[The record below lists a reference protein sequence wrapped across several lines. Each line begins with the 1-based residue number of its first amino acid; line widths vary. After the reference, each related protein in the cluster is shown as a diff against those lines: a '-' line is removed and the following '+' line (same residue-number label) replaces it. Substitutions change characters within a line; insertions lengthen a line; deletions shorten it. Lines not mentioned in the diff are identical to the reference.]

1 MAEYPERSWKA
12 ESEPKP
18 RMISPLAPTRPL
30 AAGPGLGGHQGR
42 VDPAVLEDPGFLL
55 GRAAGHHVEG
65 VGALEHLDVVD
76 GPDGFGVGQL
86 GESDPHPPM
95 VLLTCENQGS
105 GGSSP
110 QALAIIDPSRKVA
123 AAPP

>member
-1 MAEYPERSWKA
+1 MDA
-12 ESEPKP
+12 
-18 RMISPLAPTRPL
+18 
-30 AAGPGLGGHQGR
+30 
-42 VDPAVLEDPGFLL
+42 AVLEDPGLLL
-55 GRAAGHHVEG
+55 GHAAGHHVEG

-76 GPDGFGVGQL
+76 GADGLGVGQL

-110 QALAIIDPSRKVA
+110 RALTIIYSSRKVP
-123 AAPP
+123 AAPL